1 MAKEVTV
8 EKVSNARVRV
18 KERLRGTGARL
29 IRSIETMA
37 HTSNG
42 RAMRLFAALRPG
54 ATGVLTAYRF
64 RGTADRL
71 GSRQSPAAMPQQ
83 AGFGGLSGI
92 GLVALLQQPC

>member
-18 KERLRGTGARL
+18 KERLRGKGARL

-42 RAMRLFAALRPG
+42 CATRLFAALRPLG
-54 ATGVLTAYRF
+54 RRVSLPLTVFAV
-64 RGTADRL
+64 
-71 GSRQSPAAMPQQ
+71 RQT
-83 AGFGGLSGI
+83 
-92 GLVALLQQPC
+92 GLVAGNLPLQCPSKLALAVCQG